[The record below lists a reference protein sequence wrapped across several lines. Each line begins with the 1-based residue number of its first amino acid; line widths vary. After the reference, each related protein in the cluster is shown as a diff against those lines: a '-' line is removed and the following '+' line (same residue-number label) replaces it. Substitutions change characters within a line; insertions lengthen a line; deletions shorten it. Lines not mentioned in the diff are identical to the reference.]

1 MAGLAL
7 RGVFLGDGDVAAV
20 GAVPGGDAVAPPE
33 LTGDAP
39 VADVV
44 HPVEVG
50 LGEALRHEFDLAVLD
65 DADGLLRERGHLH
78 EPLFG
83 GDGLHVAVASVA
95 GADAVGVVLD
105 LDEVALGLK
114 VRDYGLAG
122 LVAVHAVI
130 LAAVYYL
137 RVVVE
142 DEDVVEV
149 VPLGDLEVVRVVA
162 GRHLDA
168 AGAEVHLDVV
178 VSDDGYLAAHEGQ
191 DAGLADDVGV
201 ALVVGVHGDAG
212 VAQHGLGARRGDDE
226 VAGAVG
232 ERVAHVPEVARLV
245 NVLDLGVG
253 ERGGA
258 LGAPVYDA
266 FALVDELFLV
276 EVHEGLAHGAGAGV
290 VHREALALPVAGGAE
305 GLELLDYPVAVLV
318 LPGPDLVEELIAPEV
333 EAGLALA
340 PELFLDL
347 YLRGDACVVVAR
359 QPEGG
364 VAVHALVP
372 YEHVLDGLVEGVAE
386 VELARDI
393 RGRDNDGEGLLF
405 RVALGVEVVAPQPH
419 VVDLLFDLFGVVH
432 LGKFSH

>member
-1 MAGLAL
+1 MGIVLHLDEIAAGL
-7 RGVFLGDGDVAAV
+7 
-20 GAVPGGDAVAPPE
+20 E
-33 LTGDAP
+33 
-39 VADVV
+39 VV
-44 HPVEVG
+44 
-50 LGEALRHEFDLAVLD
+50 
-65 DADGLLRERGHLH
+65 
-78 EPLFG
+78 
-83 GDGLHVAVASVA
+83 
-95 GADAVGVVLD
+95 
-105 LDEVALGLK
+105 
-114 VRDYGLAG
+114 DYGLAG
-122 LVAVHAVI
+122 LIAVHAVV
-130 LAAVYYL
+130 LAAVYDL

-212 VAQHGLGARRGDDE
+212 VAQHGLGTRRGDDE

-266 FALVDELFLV
+266 FALVDELFPV

-290 VHREALALPVAGGAE
+290 VHREALALPVAARAQ
-305 GLELLDYPVAVLV
+305 GLELLYDAVAVLV
-318 LPGPDLVEELIAPEV
+318 LPGPDLVEKALASEV

-340 PELFLDL
+340 PELLLNL
-347 YLRGDACVVVAR
+347 YLRGYARVVVAG

-364 VAVHALVP
+364 VAVHALVAD
-372 YEHVLDGLVEGVAE
+372 EHVLDSLVKGVAQ
-386 VELARDI
+386 VELAGDV
-393 RGRDNDGEGLLF
+393 RGRDDDGEGLLG
-405 RVALGVEVVAPQPH
+405 RIALGMEVVPFEPH
-419 VVDLLFDLFGVVH
+419 LVDLLFDLFGVVH